1 MIGSRISRRRF
12 LAAAAAT
19 AAASAGM
26 CHANEQPAR
35 KTDEQTFLHRA
46 INGWITDL
54 ATEPDP
60 NARWPSMRLDERLL
74 EDYRNTLRLMRQL
87 GFNEAV
93 IWGLYVANN
102 WPVDIRSAVTPE
114 RGKLVERLIA
124 EAHENGIRVLSGLGV
139 YSWGFAEILRTHP
152 ELRGGNANAICGSRE
167 ESHKWMQRVVDFVF
181 DRFDI
186 DGVSMQSA
194 DQGRCRCD
202 QCKAVS
208 DAEYHSRLISRTA
221 EYIRS
226 KWPDK
231 TLGMSNWG
239 MPFHRREDRASLSRM
254 SRSLDYM
261 IDHNNSV
268 RRSGLDYRREF
279 IRGLDCCFG
288 TSGGP
293 VVEPPQHWQRDRW
306 FLPTCRRVHEHLEQ
320 LAADGGRAC
329 EFFFHILANPSSEIT
344 FHIAGRTLASPETPL
359 DKLMSDAV
367 RQIYRPRSRAAQAEL
382 VQLFLDAEEAYFRHL
397 PPNLCS
403 TISLE
408 PLVSSRPGPPVYL
421 RKRLNDQQ
429 RLDYCRDIERLSREL
444 QHLSGQF
451 GERRRLELAAT
462 CMRNVLH
469 DVRG

>member
-1 MIGSRISRRRF
+1 
-12 LAAAAAT
+12 
-19 AAASAGM
+19 
-26 CHANEQPAR
+26 
-35 KTDEQTFLHRA
+35 
-46 INGWITDL
+46 
-54 ATEPDP
+54 
-60 NARWPSMRLDERLL
+60 
-74 EDYRNTLRLMRQL
+74 
-87 GFNEAV
+87 
-93 IWGLYVANN
+93 
-102 WPVDIRSAVTPE
+102 
-114 RGKLVERLIA
+114 
-124 EAHENGIRVLSGLGV
+124 
-139 YSWGFAEILRTHP
+139 
-152 ELRGGNANAICGSRE
+152 
-167 ESHKWMQRVVDFVF
+167 MQRVVDFVF

-194 DQGRCRCD
+194 DQGRCKCD

-239 MPFHRREDRASLSRM
+239 MPFHRREDRASLWRM

-268 RRSGLDYRREF
+268 RRSGHDYRREF
-279 IRGLDCCFG
+279 IRGLDCAFG

-306 FLPTCRRVHEHLEQ
+306 FLPTCRRVHEHLQQ
-320 LAADGGRAC
+320 LAADDGRAC

-344 FHIAGRTLASPETPL
+344 FHIAGRTLASPQTPL
-359 DKLMSDAV
+359 DKMMLQAV
-367 RQIYRPRSRAAQAEL
+367 QQIYEPRSPAARAAL
-382 VQLFLDAEEAYFRHL
+382 VQLFLDAEEAYFHHL
-397 PPNLCS
+397 PSSLCS

-408 PLVSSRPGPPVYL
+408 PLVSSRPGPPIYL
-421 RKRLNDQQ
+421 RKRLNDRQ

-444 QHLSGQF
+444 QHLRGQF
-451 GERRRLELAAT
+451 GKQRRLDLAAT

-469 DVRG
+469 DIRG